1 MLSDIIIQRKS
12 CHIFKNFGPIAV
24 FNEEEPNY
32 MYKQPYVIAVS
43 GDSGAGKTTLVHQL
57 VSLFGN
63 AVSLLLDDYTEDAIY
78 PPTLD
83 WLKNGANPD
92 EFITPQFVANL
103 KSLRDG
109 RSIIHPESKA
119 EILPAEYII
128 LEEPFGRSRT
138 VIKDLIDYHVL
149 VQIPPEIALARKV
162 MRNISKLEEDEHGEK
177 LNEFL
182 EWYLRVGRDFFAAV
196 REQAAKDVDLVVNG
210 ELPSEVL
217 AQKIFETTRAR
228 QKP

>member
-1 MLSDIIIQRKS
+1 MYSQKLCPHRR
-12 CHIFKNFGPIAV
+12 V
-24 FNEEEPNY
+24 NEG
-32 MYKQPYVIAVS
+32 MSQQPYVIAIS

-103 KSLRDG
+103 KALRDG

-119 EILPAEYII
+119 KIFPAEYII

-138 VIKDLIDYHVL
+138 VMKDLIDYHVQ
-149 VQIPPEIALARKV
+149 VQIPPELALARRV
-162 MRNISKLEEDEHGEK
+162 LRNINRLEDNGYGEGLK
-177 LNEFL
+177 EFL
-182 EWYLRVGRDFFAAV
+182 EWYIRAGRDFFAAV
-196 REQAAKDVDLVVNG
+196 REQASKDVDLVVNG
-210 ELPSEVL
+210 ELPTDIL
-217 AQKIFETTRAR
+217 AQKIFETIRAR
-228 QKP
+228 QIS

>member
-1 MLSDIIIQRKS
+1 MSQ
-12 CHIFKNFGPIAV
+12 
-24 FNEEEPNY
+24 
-32 MYKQPYVIAVS
+32 QPYVIAIS
-43 GDSGAGKTTLVHQL
+43 GNSGAGKTTLVHQL

-83 WLKNGANPD
+83 WLNGANPD

-119 EILPAEYII
+119 KIFPAEYII

-138 VIKDLIDYHVL
+138 VMKDLIDYHVQ
-149 VQIPPEIALARKV
+149 VQIPPELALAR
-162 MRNISKLEEDEHGEK
+162 
-177 LNEFL
+177 
-182 EWYLRVGRDFFAAV
+182 RV
-196 REQAAKDVDLVVNG
+196 
-210 ELPSEVL
+210 
-217 AQKIFETTRAR
+217 
-228 QKP
+228 

>member
-1 MLSDIIIQRKS
+1 MLYSQKLCPHRR
-12 CHIFKNFGPIAV
+12 V
-24 FNEEEPNY
+24 NEG
-32 MYKQPYVIAVS
+32 MSQQPYVIAIS

-103 KSLRDG
+103 KALRDG

-119 EILPAEYII
+119 KIFPAEYII

-138 VIKDLIDYHVL
+138 VMKDLIDYHVQ
-149 VQIPPEIALARKV
+149 VQIPPELALARRV
-162 MRNISKLEEDEHGEK
+162 LRNINRLEDNGYGEGLK
-177 LNEFL
+177 EFL
-182 EWYLRVGRDFFAAV
+182 EWYIRAGRDFFAAV
-196 REQAAKDVDLVVNG
+196 REQASKDVDLVVNG
-210 ELPSEVL
+210 ELPTDIL
-217 AQKIFETTRAR
+217 AQKIFETIRAR
-228 QKP
+228 QIS

>member
-1 MLSDIIIQRKS
+1 MLYSQKLCPHRR
-12 CHIFKNFGPIAV
+12 V
-24 FNEEEPNY
+24 NEG
-32 MYKQPYVIAVS
+32 MSQQPYVIAIS

-83 WLKNGANPD
+83 WLKKGANPD

-103 KSLRDG
+103 KSLRDR

-119 EILPAEYII
+119 KILPAEYII

-138 VIKDLIDYHVL
+138 VMKDLIDYHVQ
-149 VQIPPEIALARKV
+149 VQIPPELALARRV
-162 MRNISKLEEDEHGEK
+162 LRNINRLEDNGYGEGLK
-177 LNEFL
+177 EFL
-182 EWYLRVGRDFFAAV
+182 EWYIRAGRDFFAAV
-196 REQAAKDVDLVVNG
+196 REQASKDVDLVVNG
-210 ELPSEVL
+210 ELPTDIL
-217 AQKIFETTRAR
+217 AQKIFETIRAR
-228 QKP
+228 QIS

>member
-1 MLSDIIIQRKS
+1 MYSQKLCPHRR
-12 CHIFKNFGPIAV
+12 V
-24 FNEEEPNY
+24 NEG
-32 MYKQPYVIAVS
+32 MSQQPYVIAIS

-119 EILPAEYII
+119 EILSAEYII

-138 VIKDLIDYHVL
+138 VMKDLIDYHVQ
-149 VQIPPEIALARKV
+149 VQIPPELALARRV
-162 MRNISKLEEDEHGEK
+162 LRNINRLEDNGYGEGLK
-177 LNEFL
+177 EFL
-182 EWYLRVGRDFFAAV
+182 EWYIRAGRDFFAAV
-196 REQAAKDVDLVVNG
+196 REQASKDVDLVVNG
-210 ELPSEVL
+210 ELPTDIL
-217 AQKIFETTRAR
+217 AQKIFETIRAR
-228 QKP
+228 QIS

>member
-1 MLSDIIIQRKS
+1 MLYSQKLCPHRR
-12 CHIFKNFGPIAV
+12 V
-24 FNEEEPNY
+24 NEG
-32 MYKQPYVIAVS
+32 MSQQPYVIAIS

-119 EILPAEYII
+119 EILSAEYII

-138 VIKDLIDYHVL
+138 VMKDLIDYHVQ
-149 VQIPPEIALARKV
+149 VQIPPELALARRV
-162 MRNISKLEEDEHGEK
+162 LRNINRLEDNGYGEGLK
-177 LNEFL
+177 EFL
-182 EWYLRVGRDFFAAV
+182 EWYIRAGRDFFAAV
-196 REQAAKDVDLVVNG
+196 REQASKDVDLVVNG
-210 ELPSEVL
+210 ELPTDIL
-217 AQKIFETTRAR
+217 AQKIFETIRAR
-228 QKP
+228 QIS

>member
-1 MLSDIIIQRKS
+1 MSQ
-12 CHIFKNFGPIAV
+12 
-24 FNEEEPNY
+24 
-32 MYKQPYVIAVS
+32 QPYVIAIS

-63 AVSLLLDDYTEDAIY
+63 AVSLLLDDYTEDAVY

-103 KSLRDG
+103 KALRDG

-138 VIKDLIDYHVL
+138 VMKDLIDYHVQ
-149 VQIPPEIALARKV
+149 VQISPEIALARRV
-162 MRNISKLEEDEHGEK
+162 LRNISKLEENEHGEK

-182 EWYLRVGRDFFAAV
+182 EWYLRAGKVFFAAV
-196 REQAAKDVDLVVNG
+196 REQAGKDVDLVVDG
-210 ELPSEVL
+210 ELPTDIL
-217 AQKIFETTRAR
+217 AQKIFETIRT
-228 QKP
+228 K

>member
-1 MLSDIIIQRKS
+1 MYSQKLCPHRR
-12 CHIFKNFGPIAV
+12 V
-24 FNEEEPNY
+24 NEGMPQ
-32 MYKQPYVIAVS
+32 QPYVIAIS

-103 KSLRDG
+103 KALRDG

-119 EILPAEYII
+119 KIFPAEYII

-138 VIKDLIDYHVL
+138 VMKDLIDYHVQ
-149 VQIPPEIALARKV
+149 VQIPPELALARRV
-162 MRNISKLEEDEHGEK
+162 LRNINRLEDNGYGEGLK
-177 LNEFL
+177 EFL
-182 EWYLRVGRDFFAAV
+182 EWYIRAGRDFFAAV
-196 REQAAKDVDLVVNG
+196 REQASKDVDLVVNG
-210 ELPSEVL
+210 ELPTNIL
-217 AQKIFETTRAR
+217 AQKIFETIRAR
-228 QKP
+228 QIS

>member
-1 MLSDIIIQRKS
+1 MYSQKLCPHRR
-12 CHIFKNFGPIAV
+12 V
-24 FNEEEPNY
+24 NEGMP
-32 MYKQPYVIAVS
+32 KQPYVIAIS
-43 GDSGAGKTTLVHQL
+43 GDSGSGKITLVYQL

-103 KSLRDG
+103 KALRDG

-119 EILPAEYII
+119 KIFPAEYII

-138 VIKDLIDYHVL
+138 VMKDLIDYHVQ
-149 VQIPPEIALARKV
+149 VQIPPELALARRV
-162 MRNISKLEEDEHGEK
+162 LRNINRLEDNGYGEGLK
-177 LNEFL
+177 EFL
-182 EWYLRVGRDFFAAV
+182 EWYIRAGRDFFAAV
-196 REQAAKDVDLVVNG
+196 REQASKDVDHVVNG
-210 ELPSEVL
+210 ELPTDIL
-217 AQKIFETTRAR
+217 AQKIFETIRAR
-228 QKP
+228 QIS

>member
-1 MLSDIIIQRKS
+1 MSQ
-12 CHIFKNFGPIAV
+12 
-24 FNEEEPNY
+24 
-32 MYKQPYVIAVS
+32 QPYVIAIS

-103 KSLRDG
+103 KALRDG

-119 EILPAEYII
+119 KILPAEYII

-138 VIKDLIDYHVL
+138 VMKDLIDYHVQ
-149 VQIPPEIALARKV
+149 VQIPPELALARRV
-162 MRNISKLEEDEHGEK
+162 LRNINRLEDNGYGEGLK
-177 LNEFL
+177 EFL
-182 EWYLRVGRDFFAAV
+182 EWYIRAGRDFFAAV
-196 REQAAKDVDLVVNG
+196 REQASKDVDLVVNG
-210 ELPSEVL
+210 ELPTDIL
-217 AQKIFETTRAR
+217 AQKIFETIRAR
-228 QKP
+228 QIS

>member
-1 MLSDIIIQRKS
+1 MLYSQKLCPHRR
-12 CHIFKNFGPIAV
+12 V
-24 FNEEEPNY
+24 NEG
-32 MYKQPYVIAVS
+32 MSQQPYVIAIS

-103 KSLRDG
+103 KALRDG

-119 EILPAEYII
+119 EILSAEYII

-138 VIKDLIDYHVL
+138 VMKDLIDYHVQ
-149 VQIPPEIALARKV
+149 VQIPPELALARRV
-162 MRNISKLEEDEHGEK
+162 LRNINRLEDNGYGEGLK
-177 LNEFL
+177 EFL
-182 EWYLRVGRDFFAAV
+182 EWYIRAGRDFFAAV
-196 REQAAKDVDLVVNG
+196 REQASKDVDLVVNG
-210 ELPSEVL
+210 ELPTDIL
-217 AQKIFETTRAR
+217 AQKIFETIRAR
-228 QKP
+228 QIS

>member
-1 MLSDIIIQRKS
+1 MLYSQKLCPHRR
-12 CHIFKNFGPIAV
+12 V
-24 FNEEEPNY
+24 NEG
-32 MYKQPYVIAVS
+32 MSQQPYVIAIS

-103 KSLRDG
+103 KSLRDR

-119 EILPAEYII
+119 EILSAEYII

-138 VIKDLIDYHVL
+138 VMKDLIDYHVQ
-149 VQIPPEIALARKV
+149 VQIPPELALARRV
-162 MRNISKLEEDEHGEK
+162 LRNINRLEDNGYGEGLK
-177 LNEFL
+177 EFL
-182 EWYLRVGRDFFAAV
+182 EWYIRAGRDFFAAV
-196 REQAAKDVDLVVNG
+196 REQASKDVDLVVNG
-210 ELPSEVL
+210 ELPTDIL
-217 AQKIFETTRAR
+217 AQKIFETIRAR
-228 QKP
+228 QIS